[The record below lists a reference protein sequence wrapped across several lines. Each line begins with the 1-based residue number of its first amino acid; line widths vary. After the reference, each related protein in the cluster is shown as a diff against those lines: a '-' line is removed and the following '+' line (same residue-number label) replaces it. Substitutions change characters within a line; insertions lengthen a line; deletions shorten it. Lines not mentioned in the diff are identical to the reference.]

1 MCLHRACINVDG
13 MDSTRST
20 VVAQLVKTKM
30 CISFSRGL
38 CSSTTCRF
46 AHSTDELR
54 EPPDLLKTAICRA
67 FLRGKCVE
75 SGDCNFAHGED
86 ELRVSPNV
94 YKTQLCNFFARGHCK
109 KGDRCRHAHGWK
121 ELRNQESEKSPPSSF
136 FQAPPGLPPS
146 DPSPSVASLDA
157 VLDADAQMGTVP
169 LPLLPV
175 TPKKVVRARSTQS
188 TPLPLSPP
196 SSPMK
201 VSMSGDVAGSLCPGL
216 SKGRKTSESSRLDLH
231 PTYSTFQA
239 TLAASQQAL
248 VKELMRR
255 RDFGVFGTCTSTKTW
270 IL

>member
-1 MCLHRACINVDG
+1 MSLRSLHRRAPGTTGSAAAWQPPAANVWRAATATSLMVRMSSGSAPTFTRRSYATSLPAAIAEKVTVAAMPTDG
-13 MDSTRST
+13 KSYEIRS
-20 VVAQLVKTKM
+20 
-30 CISFSRGL
+30 
-38 CSSTTCRF
+38 
-46 AHSTDELR
+46 LR
-54 EPPDLLKTAICRA
+54 NLPHHLFFRHLQVC
-67 FLRGKCVE
+67 
-75 SGDCNFAHGED
+75 
-86 ELRVSPNV
+86 LRVTRV
-94 YKTQLCNFFARGHCK
+94 R
-109 KGDRCRHAHGWK
+109 
-121 ELRNQESEKSPPSSF
+121 
-136 FQAPPGLPPS
+136 
-146 DPSPSVASLDA
+146 ASRLDA
-157 VLDADAQMGTVP
+157 VLDADAQTGTVP

-255 RDFGVFGTCTSTKTW
+255 RDFGNAGLSTKHQHLSSVFGTCTSTKTW